1 MSIQTQTNN
10 QPLHTLLALLAMT
23 LSALMFTASINA
35 QAETSIETTPAVQTV
50 VININQA
57 SLNDL
62 QKLIGIGPAKAQRII
77 DFRSKNGSFKSI
89 EALTQVKGISLKT
102 LEDNRGKIGI

>member
-1 MSIQTQTNN
+1 MHTKT
-10 QPLHTLLALLAMT
+10 QPLYALFALALFT
-23 LSALMFTASINA
+23 LMFTIIPNA
-35 QAETSIETTPAVQTV
+35 QAETSVKKTPVVQTV

-62 QKLIGIGPAKAQRII
+62 QELTGIGPAKAQRIV
-77 DFRSKNGSFKSI
+77 DFRSKNGPFKSI

-102 LEDNRGKIGI
+102 LEDNRGRMGI

>member
-1 MSIQTQTNN
+1 MHTKT
-10 QPLHTLLALLAMT
+10 QPLYALFALALFT
-23 LSALMFTASINA
+23 LMFAIIPNA
-35 QAETSIETTPAVQTV
+35 QAETSVEKTPVVQTV

-62 QKLIGIGPAKAQRII
+62 QELIGIGPAKAQRIV
-77 DFRSKNGSFKSI
+77 DFRSKNGPFKSI

-102 LEDNRGKIGI
+102 LEDNRGRMGI

>member
-35 QAETSIETTPAVQTV
+35 QAETSIETTPQVLPVPISHRSAKLGH
-50 VININQA
+50 
-57 SLNDL
+57 SLD
-62 QKLIGIGPAKAQRII
+62 ICTI
-77 DFRSKNGSFKSI
+77 SF
-89 EALTQVKGISLKT
+89 
-102 LEDNRGKIGI
+102 